1 MKQYINVIHQ
11 NFFVFVNFVIMYL
24 YFMLRKKVSMN

>member
-11 NFFVFVNFVIMYL
+11 NFFVFANFVIMYL
-24 YFMLRKKVSMN
+24 YLMLRKKVSMN

>member
-11 NFFVFVNFVIMYL
+11 YFSVFVNFVIMYL
-24 YFMLRKKVSMN
+24 YPVLRKKVSM